1 MCSSYCVLFSY
12 SALPMDEQAELIG
25 EQNDLDIE
33 DESEGSDA
41 EEDIKSDKVNR
52 QGFSYKGY

>member
-1 MCSSYCVLFSY
+1 
-12 SALPMDEQAELIG
+12 MDEQAELIG